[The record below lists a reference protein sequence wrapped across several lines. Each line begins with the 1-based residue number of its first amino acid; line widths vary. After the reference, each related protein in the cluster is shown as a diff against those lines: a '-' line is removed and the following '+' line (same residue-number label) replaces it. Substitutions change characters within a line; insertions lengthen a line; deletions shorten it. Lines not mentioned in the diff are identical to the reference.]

1 MPDFCQLI
9 LLHIWNF
16 ICILIDPDGHLRHF
30 DTYLLG
36 VFLLVRDNIRHS
48 QLLFMHGLIETLPF
62 VLLVSLLQGPAFR
75 ARQLVLAHLPQNKVP
90 VHIQVVERGFDR
102 S

>member
-1 MPDFCQLI
+1 LSDFCQLI

-16 ICILIDPDGHLRHF
+16 IFILIDPDGHLRHF
-30 DTYLLG
+30 DTNLLG
-36 VFLLVRDNIRHS
+36 VFLLVRSDIRHFK
-48 QLLFMHGLIETLPF
+48 LLFMHGLIEALPF

-75 ARQLVLAHLPQNKVP
+75 ARQLVLAYLPQNQVP